1 MFRRE
6 EHLLFQTCRGVKLVY
21 SPATW
26 RRESAPLS
34 GDTLLSPWKV
44 RKRLKNTIEP
54 YYFIHIDII
63 WLIIRNF
70 RDFHWCPSWL
80 KIVSKWKRS
89 QKYEQILGDQ
99 DFWWKLKSWVHRP
112 IWSKSH
118 QWYFPQFAFSLLLC
132 SCMFETVE
140 FCKHLRG
147 YATQL

>member
-1 MFRRE
+1 MQRSQAGIFTCHVEEGVGSPVRR
-6 EHLLFQTCRGVKLVY
+6 HFTVTVK
-21 SPATW
+21 
-26 RRESAPLS
+26 
-34 GDTLLSPWKV
+34 GK
-44 RKRLKNTIEP
+44 KRLKNTIEP

-70 RDFHWCPSWL
+70 RDFHLCAPWL

-99 DFWWKLKSWVHRP
+99 DLWWKLKSWVHRP

-140 FCKHLRG
+140 FFKHSRG